1 MADPAE
7 WNRGLE
13 PIEPLVE
20 YYVREMGQ
28 LGGRLMTALSLLVDL
43 EDSFGWGEQSTQ
55 ARETVHY
62 SRLLAASV
70 LRVVAATQ
78 EEQGDETGLAESI
91 DEMLRRRFPGRNG
104 NDGS

>member
-43 EDSFGWGEQSTQ
+43 EDSFGWDEQ
-55 ARETVHY
+55 
-62 SRLLAASV
+62 
-70 LRVVAATQ
+70 
-78 EEQGDETGLAESI
+78 
-91 DEMLRRRFPGRNG
+91 
-104 NDGS
+104 